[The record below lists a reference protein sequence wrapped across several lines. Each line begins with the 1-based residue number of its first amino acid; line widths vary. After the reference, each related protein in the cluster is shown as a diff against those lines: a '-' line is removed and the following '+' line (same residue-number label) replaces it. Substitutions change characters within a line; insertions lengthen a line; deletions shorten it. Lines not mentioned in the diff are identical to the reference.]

1 MLSWIEIGTRR
12 IDQHSKVDTR
22 GGSVDNLEEKLGV
35 QDAKEMKPG
44 G

>member
-1 MLSWIEIGTRR
+1 MLSWTEIGTRR

-22 GGSVDNLEEKLGV
+22 GSVDNLEEKLGV
-35 QDAKEMKPG
+35 QDAKEIKPG